1 MVWHIKLSV
10 RTLPL
15 LLPAVLTACGGG
27 SGGSGGSDA
36 DSGSITEVQLG
47 DALFHDT
54 NLSLERT
61 QACSTCHDPDHAFAD
76 PSING
81 NGDVRS
87 ASVGDDGVSLGDR
100 NTPTALYSAS
110 IPEFTHGTH
119 QRFNSPQGDYTGY
132 IGGQFWDGRAAALED
147 QAGGP
152 PLNPIEMNLP
162 DKATAVARLRENTD
176 YESAFTEL
184 YGTNIFDDIDEAYS
198 AMTQAIA
205 AFERSPD
212 MSPFTSKYD
221 KFIRGDYEYSPV
233 SKAALGKARFFSQ
246 QFTNCAT
253 CHQLRPNG
261 NEGETFSNYEFH
273 NIGVP
278 VNTRLRAANGSDEG
292 FTDTG
297 LASVDAVADESD
309 LDELAGKFRVPTL
322 RNVGV
327 TAPYMHNGVFQS
339 LDTVIRFY
347 DRHLAS
353 STNGVNPE
361 TGVAWAAPEVGE
373 NISFPELRQGTALSE
388 NDIEGLVCFLYSL
401 TDEQYE
407 HLLPADAEECGL

>member
-1 MVWHIKLSV
+1 MVWNMKLS
-10 RTLPL
+10 L
-15 LLPAVLTACGGG
+15 LAVTVFLSAGLTACGGD
-27 SGGSGGSDA
+27 SGGSDSA
-36 DSGSITEVQLG
+36 SASDLESKAIDLG
-47 DALFHDT
+47 ETLFHDT
-54 NLSLERT
+54 NLSLDRT
-61 QACSTCHDPDHAFAD
+61 QSCATCHDPDHAFTD
-76 PSING
+76 PSTNG
-81 NGDVRS
+81 SGNVRS

-100 NTPTALYSAS
+100 NTPTAMYSAS
-110 IPEFTHGTH
+110 IPEFTYGTH
-119 QRFNSPQGDYTGY
+119 QRFNSPREDYVGY
-132 IGGQFWDGRAAALED
+132 IGGQFWDGRAATLED

-152 PLNPIEMNLP
+152 PLNPVEMNMP
-162 DKATAVARLRENTD
+162 DKATVVARLRENVS
-176 YESAFTEL
+176 YEESFTEL
-184 YGTNIFDDIDEAYS
+184 FGANIFDDIDQAYV

-205 AFERSPD
+205 AFERSAD
-212 MSPFTSKYD
+212 MSPFNSKYD
-221 KFIRGDYEYSPV
+221 KFLRGEYEYSPV

-278 VNTRLRAANGSDEG
+278 VNTGLRTANGSDEG

-297 LASVDAVADESD
+297 LANIDAVSDEPDTS
-309 LDELAGKFRVPTL
+309 ELEGKFRVPTL

-347 DRHLAS
+347 DRHLTN
-353 STNGVNPE
+353 STNGINPE
-361 TGVAWAAPEVGE
+361 TGVAWAAPEVAA
-373 NISFPELRQGTALSE
+373 NVSFPELRQGTALSE

-407 HLLPADAEECGL
+407 HLLPEDAEECGL

>member
-1 MVWHIKLSV
+1 MWLMKLSV
-10 RTLPL
+10 RPLAL
-15 LLPAVLTACGGG
+15 LLPATLIACGGG
-27 SGGSGGSDA
+27 SGGSGDSDA

-61 QACSTCHDPDHAFAD
+61 QACSTCHDPDHAFTD
-76 PSING
+76 PSTNG
-81 NGDVRS
+81 NGNVRS
-87 ASVGDDGVSLGDR
+87 ASIGDDGVSLGDR

-110 IPEFTHGTH
+110 IPEFTYGTH

-132 IGGQFWDGRAAALED
+132 IGGQFWDGRAATLED

-162 DKATAVARLRENTD
+162 DKATVVARLRENTD
-176 YESAFTEL
+176 YEDAFTEL
-184 YGTNIFDDIDEAYS
+184 YGTNIFDDVDEAYS

-205 AFERSPD
+205 AFERSPE

-278 VNTRLRAANGSDEG
+278 VNTRLRTANGSDEG

-297 LASVDAVADESD
+297 LAAIDAVSDEPDTS
-309 LDELAGKFRVPTL
+309 ELEGKFRVPTL

-347 DRHLAS
+347 DRHLVS
-353 STNGVNPE
+353 STNGINPE
-361 TGVAWAAPEVGE
+361 TGIAWAAPEVGE
-373 NISFPELRQGTALSE
+373 NISFTELRQGNALSD

>member
-1 MVWHIKLSV
+1 MVWNMKLS
-10 RTLPL
+10 L
-15 LLPAVLTACGGG
+15 LAVTVFLSAGLTACGGG
-27 SGGSGGSDA
+27 SGGSDSASASDLESKTI
-36 DSGSITEVQLG
+36 DLG
-47 DALFHDT
+47 ESLFHDT
-54 NLSLERT
+54 NLSLDRT
-61 QACSTCHDPDHAFAD
+61 QSCATCHDPDHAFTD
-76 PSING
+76 PSTNDGG
-81 NGDVRS
+81 NVRA
-87 ASVGDDGVSLGDR
+87 ASLGDDGVSLGDR

-110 IPEFTHGTH
+110 IPEFSFGTH
-119 QRFNSPQGDYTGY
+119 RRFNSPQADYVGY
-132 IGGQFWDGRAAALED
+132 IGGQFWDGRATTLED

-152 PLNPIEMNLP
+152 PLNPVEMNMP
-162 DKATAVARLRENTD
+162 DKATVVARLRENTG
-176 YESAFTEL
+176 YEEAFTEL
-184 YGTNIFDDIDEAYS
+184 YGTNIFDDVDAAYS

-205 AFERSPD
+205 AFERSPV
-212 MSPFTSKYD
+212 MSPFNSKYD
-221 KFIRGDYEYSPV
+221 KFIRGEYQYSPV

-261 NEGETFSNYEFH
+261 NSGETFSNYEFH

-278 VNTRLRAANGSDEG
+278 VNTELRTANGSEDG

-297 LASVDAVADESD
+297 LAAIDAVSDETDTSG
-309 LDELAGKFRVPTL
+309 LEGKFRVPTL

-347 DRHLAS
+347 DRHLTN
-353 STNGVNPE
+353 STNGINPE
-361 TGVAWAAPEVGE
+361 TGVEWAAPEVAE
-373 NISFPELRQGTALSE
+373 NVSFPELRQGTALSE

-407 HLLPADAEECGL
+407 HLLPEDAEECGL

>member
-1 MVWHIKLSV
+1 MVWNMKLS
-10 RTLPL
+10 L
-15 LLPAVLTACGGG
+15 LAVTVFLSAGLTACGGG
-27 SGGSGGSDA
+27 SGGSDSASASDLESKTI
-36 DSGSITEVQLG
+36 DLG
-47 DALFHDT
+47 ESLFHDT
-54 NLSLERT
+54 NLSLDRT
-61 QACSTCHDPDHAFAD
+61 QSCATCHDPDHAFTD
-76 PSING
+76 PSTNDGG
-81 NGDVRS
+81 NVRA
-87 ASVGDDGVSLGDR
+87 ASLGDDGVSLGDR

-110 IPEFTHGTH
+110 IPEFSFGTH
-119 QRFNSPQGDYTGY
+119 RRFNSPQADYVGY
-132 IGGQFWDGRAAALED
+132 IGGQFWDGRAATLED

-152 PLNPIEMNLP
+152 PLNPVEMNMP
-162 DKATAVARLRENTD
+162 DKATVVARLRENTG
-176 YESAFTEL
+176 YEEAFTEL
-184 YGTNIFDDIDEAYS
+184 YGTNIFDDVDAAYS

-205 AFERSPD
+205 AFERSPV
-212 MSPFTSKYD
+212 MSPFNSKYD
-221 KFIRGDYEYSPV
+221 KFIRGEYQYSPV

-261 NEGETFSNYEFH
+261 NSGETFSNYEFH

-278 VNTRLRAANGSDEG
+278 VNTELRTANGSEDG

-297 LASVDAVADESD
+297 LAAIDAVSDETDTSG
-309 LDELAGKFRVPTL
+309 LEGKFRVPTL

-347 DRHLAS
+347 DRHLTN
-353 STNGVNPE
+353 STNGINPE
-361 TGVAWAAPEVGE
+361 TGIAWAAPEVGE
-373 NISFPELRQGTALSE
+373 NISFTELRQGTALSE

-407 HLLPADAEECGL
+407 HLLPEDAAECGL

>member
-1 MVWHIKLSV
+1 MVWNMKLS
-10 RTLPL
+10 L
-15 LLPAVLTACGGG
+15 LAVTVFLSAGLTACGGD
-27 SGGSGGSDA
+27 SGGSDSA
-36 DSGSITEVQLG
+36 SASDLESKTIDLG
-47 DALFHDT
+47 ESLFHDT
-54 NLSLERT
+54 NLSLDRT
-61 QACSTCHDPDHAFAD
+61 QSCATCHDPDHAFTD
-76 PSING
+76 PSTNDGG
-81 NGDVRS
+81 NVRA
-87 ASVGDDGVSLGDR
+87 ASLGDDGVSLGDR

-110 IPEFTHGTH
+110 IPEFSFGTH
-119 QRFNSPQGDYTGY
+119 RRFNSPQADYVGY
-132 IGGQFWDGRAAALED
+132 IGGQFWDGRATTLED

-152 PLNPIEMNLP
+152 PLNPVEMNMP
-162 DKATAVARLRENTD
+162 DKATVVARLRENTG
-176 YESAFTEL
+176 YEEAFTEL
-184 YGTNIFDDIDEAYS
+184 YGTNIFDDVDAAYS

-205 AFERSPD
+205 AFERSPV
-212 MSPFTSKYD
+212 MSPFNSKYD
-221 KFIRGDYEYSPV
+221 KFIRGEYQYSPV

-261 NEGETFSNYEFH
+261 NSGETFSNYEFH

-278 VNTRLRAANGSDEG
+278 VNTELRTANGSEDG

-297 LASVDAVADESD
+297 LAAIDAVSDETDTSG
-309 LDELAGKFRVPTL
+309 LEGKFRVPTL

-347 DRHLAS
+347 DRHLTN
-353 STNGVNPE
+353 STNGINPE
-361 TGVAWAAPEVGE
+361 TGIAWAAPEVGE
-373 NISFPELRQGTALSE
+373 NISFTELRQGTALSE

-407 HLLPADAEECGL
+407 HLLPEDAAECGL

>member
-1 MVWHIKLSV
+1 MVWNMKLS
-10 RTLPL
+10 L
-15 LLPAVLTACGGG
+15 LAVSVFLSAGLTACGGG
-27 SGGSGGSDA
+27 GGNSDSA
-36 DSGSITEVQLG
+36 SASDLESKAIDLG

-54 NLSLERT
+54 NLSLDRT
-61 QACSTCHDPDHAFAD
+61 QSCATCHDPDHAFTD
-76 PSING
+76 PSTNG
-81 NGDVRS
+81 SGNVRS
-87 ASVGDDGVSLGDR
+87 ASLGDDGVSLGDR

-110 IPEFTHGTH
+110 IPEFSFGTH
-119 QRFNSPQGDYTGY
+119 RRFNSPQADYVGY
-132 IGGQFWDGRAAALED
+132 IGGQFWDGRATALED

-152 PLNPIEMNLP
+152 PLNPVEMNMP
-162 DKATAVARLRENTD
+162 DKATVVARLRENTR
-176 YESAFTEL
+176 YEEAFSEL
-184 YGTNIFDDIDEAYS
+184 YGSNIFDDIDAAYT

-205 AFERSPD
+205 AFERSPE
-212 MSPFTSKYD
+212 MSPFNSKYD
-221 KFIRGDYEYSPV
+221 KFIRGEYDYSPV

-261 NEGETFSNYEFH
+261 NSGETFSNYEFH

-278 VNTRLRAANGSDEG
+278 VNTRLRTVNGSDEG

-297 LASVDAVADESD
+297 LAAIEAVSDEPD
-309 LDELAGKFRVPTL
+309 TGELEGKFRVPTL
-322 RNVGV
+322 RNVGI

-347 DRHLAS
+347 DRHLTNS
-353 STNGVNPE
+353 SNGINPE
-361 TGVAWAAPEVGE
+361 TGVAWAAPEVAD
-373 NISFPELRQGTALSE
+373 NISFTELRQGTALSE

-407 HLLPADAEECGL
+407 HLLPEDAGECGL

>member
-1 MVWHIKLSV
+1 MWLMKLSV
-10 RTLPL
+10 RPLAL

-297 LASVDAVADESD
+297 LASVDAVTDESD